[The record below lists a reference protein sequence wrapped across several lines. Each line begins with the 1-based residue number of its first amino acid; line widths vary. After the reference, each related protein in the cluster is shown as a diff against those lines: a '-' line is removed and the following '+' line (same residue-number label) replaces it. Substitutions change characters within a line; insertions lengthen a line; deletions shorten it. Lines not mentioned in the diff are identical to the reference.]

1 MAKKPIFSQNR
12 SAIFFF
18 FFFFFF
24 KILPSSVAKQYGQLS
39 PSTISEKTSDPIFRK
54 LSDVWTDTRTR
65 VILQDAVR
73 LTSSAQHIFEKKNH
87 QGQFLKAGP
96 SFGLEL
102 PLFIGILLN
111 WFLVLSFHLL
121 SKCTPNGF
129 SVSKLL
135 FPLLPFQV
143 KANLSELSNY
153 VPCIVRKTMV
163 FS

>member
-1 MAKKPIFSQNR
+1 MANKPSFSQNR
-12 SAIFFF
+12 AAIFFF

-39 PSTISEKTSDPIFRK
+39 PSTISETTSDPIFRK
-54 LSDVWTDTRTR
+54 LNDVWTDTRTR

-73 LTSSAQHIFEKKNH
+73 LTSSAQHIFEKKKNH

-111 WFLVLSFHLL
+111 CFLVLSFHLL

-143 KANLSELSNY
+143 
-153 VPCIVRKTMV
+153 
-163 FS
+163 